1 MITRASKSVSKVFG
15 LFFFR
20 KHFAIR
26 KSKCNFAAIVKEN
39 IKYSVSTFSRL
50 MLCLL
55 AVLYVSIFVVEATHS
70 HANLMETVSAD
81 GEKNSAEASDCKIC
95 AYFAHHD
102 NEMVAA
108 SAGISF
114 ALFPFPNDPI
124 IIPAF
129 TNWQQAGIQHFINRG
144 PPCSFV

>member
-1 MITRASKSVSKVFG
+1 MITRASTSVSKVFG

-20 KHFAIR
+20 KHFAFR

-50 MLCLL
+50 LLCLL
-55 AVLYVSIFVVEATHS
+55 AVFYVSIFVVEATHS

-81 GEKNSAEASDCKIC
+81 GEKNGPETSDCKIC
-95 AYFAHHD
+95 AYVAHHE

-114 ALFPFPNDPI
+114 ALFPSPNDPI

-129 TNWQQAGIQHFINRG
+129 TNGYQAGIQHFINRG

>member
-1 MITRASKSVSKVFG
+1 MITRASTSVSKVFG

-50 MLCLL
+50 LLCLL
-55 AVLYVSIFVVEATHS
+55 AVFYVSIFVVEATLS
-70 HANLMETVSAD
+70 HANVMAMVSAD
-81 GEKNSAEASDCKIC
+81 GEKNGPETSVCKIC
-95 AYFAHHD
+95 AYVAHHE

-108 SAGISF
+108 NAGISF
-114 ALFPFPNDPI
+114 ALFPSPNDPV

-129 TNWQQAGIQHFINRG
+129 ANGYQAGIQHFISRG

>member
-1 MITRASKSVSKVFG
+1 MITRASPSVSKVFV

-39 IKYSVSTFSRL
+39 IKYSVSTCSRL
-50 MLCLL
+50 LLCLL

-81 GEKNSAEASDCKIC
+81 GEKNGPETSDCKIC
-95 AYFAHHD
+95 AYVSHHE
-102 NEMVAA
+102 NQMVRAR
-108 SAGISF
+108 AGISF
-114 ALFPFPNDPI
+114 HLFLP
-124 IIPAF
+124 
-129 TNWQQAGIQHFINRG
+129 QE
-144 PPCSFV
+144 